1 MSFKRFFFLS
11 TLILITILLGA
22 CGSSDQTE
30 SSNQGT
36 DTNQPNASENNNSD
50 ATVIK
55 LAHVTREDTA
65 YAIGVEK
72 FAELVEEKTDGE
84 VVVEIYPNGSLGSNP
99 ELLEQLQH
107 GTIGAMIPSVAILSG
122 FTNKTLLLD
131 LPYLFKSEEAAE
143 EILDGPIGDEIL
155 QSVEKDGIIGLAWF
169 NQGWRHLFTT
179 DTPVYKPED
188 LKGQKIRILETPVH
202 VDFMKAFGASGTNVA
217 FTEVYTALEQGTV
230 DGAENPYTNIV
241 LNGYNEVAPYITE
254 TKHLYDPLPVLISKV
269 IWDQL
274 NEEQQEEVRE
284 AAFEARD
291 FERDLIREAEK
302 EIKQDIIDGGKNEII
317 ELTDEE
323 REAFAEQ
330 AKTIYEKWEP
340 EIGDDLVQQVLEAQ
354 EDL

>member
-1 MSFKRFFFLS
+1 MNFKKLFLLVSF
-11 TLILITILLGA
+11 ILLTVVVVA
-22 CGSSDQTE
+22 CGKSED
-30 SSNQGT
+30 T
-36 DTNQPNASENNNSD
+36 DTAGASEGDSNTNASENGE
-50 ATVIK
+50 AVTIK

-72 FAELVEEKTDGE
+72 FSELVEEKTDGE
-84 VVVEIYPNGSLGSNP
+84 VKVEIFPNGTLGSNT
-99 ELLEQLQH
+99 ELLEQLQQ
-107 GTIGAMIPSVAILSG
+107 GTIGAMVPSVAILSG

-202 VDFMKAFGASGTNVA
+202 VDFMKAFDASGTNVA
-217 FTEVYTALEQGTV
+217 FTELFTALEQGTV

-254 TKHLYDPLPVLISKV
+254 TRHLYDPLPVLISKV
-269 IWDQL
+269 VWDQM
-274 NEEQQEEVRE
+274 NEEQQEQVRE
-284 AAFEARD
+284 AAYEARD
-291 FERDLIREAEK
+291 FERDLIRESEE
-302 EIKQDIIDGGKNEII
+302 EIKQEIIDSGENEII

-323 REAFAEQ
+323 REAFAEK
-330 AKTIYEKWEP
+330 ARTIYEKWEP
-340 EIGDDLVQQVLEAQ
+340 EIGGDILQRVLDAQ
-354 EDL
+354 KDM